1 MGARGPSAALS
12 AICDR
17 HFQQQTIPLLVL
29 GTERSCPCEVRDYM
43 RLEQHVGRSWV
54 ILLTVSGSVL
64 IKANG
69 VHCSISIFSLLLL
82 QNCTLGEEAANSSL
96 VSRFGFTTQFWS
108 MRHKWMSERF

>member
-82 QNCTLGEEAANSSL
+82 QNCTLGEEAANSPCFQVWLHNTIL
-96 VSRFGFTTQFWS
+96 VNET
-108 MRHKWMSERF
+108 